1 MDNKKKIEEM
11 KKILEV
17 IGENYGLE
25 GDYFYWK
32 RIIYLRFKIANFI
45 LRQHPYDRMC

>member
-11 KKILEV
+11 KKILES
-17 IGENYGLE
+17 IGKYYGLE

-32 RIIYLRFKIANFI
+32 LWRKLEEFNN
-45 LRQHPYDRMC
+45 

>member
-1 MDNKKKIEEM
+1 MSNEKKIEEM

-17 IGENYGLE
+17 IGDNYGIK

-32 RIIYLRFKIANFI
+32 LWKRLEEFNK
-45 LRQHPYDRMC
+45 